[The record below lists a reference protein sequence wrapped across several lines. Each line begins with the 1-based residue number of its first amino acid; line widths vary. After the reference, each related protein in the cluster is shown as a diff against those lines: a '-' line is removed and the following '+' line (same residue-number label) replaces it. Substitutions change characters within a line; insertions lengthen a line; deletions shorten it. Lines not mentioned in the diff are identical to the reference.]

1 MASREQ
7 SLQNVA
13 AQTNL
18 SGDNNTYNP
27 ELSHSQSINTIASIR
42 PEYIISED
50 ILAGQ
55 RMNGRM
61 SNIRRFFCLFITF
74 DLLFSSLMWIIC
86 IMLTGDNI
94 RDALNKQ
101 VYHYNIETSL
111 FDVVMIAVLR
121 FTILLFFY
129 ACLYINHWI
138 VIACSTSIT
147 CAFLL
152 AKVFVYDWPASRQP
166 VFEVLFVLVSFVL
179 SWGEA
184 WFLDFRVIPQETHA
198 RQFISVGI
206 PDTERTPLIRSY
218 VQGLPNNMSMYTE
231 SVGNFYSPMPSP
243 EGSLHRINPPIVT
256 GRFAPVRL
264 TNEQENAY
272 KMAAAQA
279 LQGSWDMLN
288 SDNWKLEK
296 ENDCNDTVHTM
307 MMEKTKVYKLTA
319 VINLTPKYLLDELF
333 FKVENIPSWNA
344 ALLESHKIQTI
355 DENTDITYQISA
367 DGAAGIVASRD
378 FVTLRNWDL
387 LDGVYIIASVKTEH
401 ASLPKNDKY
410 IRGENGVG
418 CWAMRPLDGDCSKC
432 VFQWVLNT
440 NLNGWIPPFILNTAF
455 VTMMFDY
462 SKSLR
467 KYTKKLTISSSLP

>member
-1 MASREQ
+1 MPSIEQ

-13 AQTNL
+13 AQTNI
-18 SGDNNTYNP
+18 SGDNNPYIA

-61 SNIRRFFCLFITF
+61 SNIRRFFCLFVTF
-74 DLLFSSLMWIIC
+74 DLLFSCLMWIVC

-111 FDVVMIAVLR
+111 FDVVMIAVCR
-121 FTILLFFY
+121 FSILLFFY

-138 VIACSTSIT
+138 IIASSTSIT

-184 WFLDFRVIPQETHA
+184 WFLDFRVIPQESHA
-198 RQFISVGI
+198 RQFISVGVA
-206 PDTERTPLIRSY
+206 DTERTPLIRSY
-218 VQGLPNNMSMYTE
+218 VQGLPNMSMYTE
-231 SVGNFYSPMPSP
+231 SVGNFYSPMASP
-243 EGSLHRINPPIVT
+243 EGSLHRMNPPVVT
-256 GRFAPVRL
+256 GRYAPVHL
-264 TNEQENAY
+264 TSQQENEY
-272 KMAAAQA
+272 KMAGTQA
-279 LQGSWDMLN
+279 LHESWDMLN
-288 SDNWKLEK
+288 SDEWKLEK
-296 ENDCNDTVHTM
+296 ENICTDTVHTM
-307 MMEKTKVYKLTA
+307 MMSSTKVYKLTA
-319 VINLTPKYLLDELF
+319 IINLSPKYLLDELF
-333 FKVENIPSWNA
+333 FKVENIPSWNP
-344 ALLESHKIQTI
+344 ALLESHKIQTL

-367 DGAAGIVASRD
+367 DGGAGVVASRD
-378 FVTLRNWDL
+378 FVTLRHWAKMDE
-387 LDGVYIIASVKTEH
+387 DTYVIASVKSEH
-401 ASLPKNDKY
+401 ASLPKNNKY

-418 CWAMRPLDGDCSKC
+418 CWAMGPLEGDCSKC
-432 VFQWVLNT
+432 VFQWILNT

-455 VTMMFDY
+455 VNMMFDY

-467 KYTKKLTISSSLP
+467 KYSKKLTVSSSLP